1 MSLSQ
6 PYLNALLMSPHGKCI
21 PYVGN
26 GLVREDGNANYGF
39 KNLKIKPDLIET
51 IPELAADG
59 ALKSLVRALNAH
71 SNFFSAGCFSQTV
84 GECSQCGSRPENRRE
99 SHRCRGY
106 IEFAFNCRSCVQD
119 AHNYFT
125 LFFQFDNFLR
135 EQPFSQ
141 SVKFDWQLEK
151 AYFSDANIGGFSC
164 AIFIRTAN
172 SSSLEAATL
181 CWQRSLQ
188 TLTTFFT
195 AVPPQSAVAIY
206 QSNAVP
212 ALKLSA

>member
-1 MSLSQ
+1 MRSSQ
-6 PYLNALLMSPHGKCI
+6 PYLNSLLMSPHGKCI

-26 GLVREDGNANYGF
+26 GLIREDGNANYGF

-59 ALKSLVRALNAH
+59 ALKSLVRALNTH
-71 SNFFSAGCFSQTV
+71 SNFFSTGCFSQAA
-84 GECSQCGSRPENRRE
+84 GERLRCGSRPENQYK

-135 EQPFSQ
+135 EHQFSQ

-151 AYFSDANIGGFSC
+151 AYFSNANIGGFSC

-172 SSSLEAATL
+172 SPSSETATL

-188 TLTTFFT
+188 TLETFFT
-195 AVPPQSAVAIY
+195 TVPSQSSIAIY
-206 QSNAVP
+206 QSSAIP
-212 ALKLSA
+212 ILELS